1 MLLLTQAQTEPAEIK
16 RTTARSRNLLDVL
29 IGGPSI
35 TPLPAARPVLQPS
48 QVRDIA
54 PGLPSS
60 LLAARPDIL
69 EAEHNLRAANANIG
83 AARAA
88 SFPTISLSGATASCH
103 PRWASVQRKQRGIQ
117 LRRHAEPAD
126 LRLGTAHR
134 TGTA

>member
-1 MLLLTQAQTEPAEIK
+1 MLLLTQAQTELAEIK
-16 RTTARSRNLLDVL
+16 RTTVQSRNLLDVL
-29 IGGPSI
+29 IGGSST

-48 QVRDIA
+48 QVREIA

-88 SFPTISLSGATASCH
+88 FFPTISLTGATASCR
-103 PRWASVQRKQRGIQ
+103 PRWAICSREAA
-117 LRRHAEPAD
+117 RHSI
-126 LRLGTAHR
+126 TAAR
-134 TGTA
+134 